1 MAGIVVKGSFG
12 RLWGRGHEIL
22 HHHGIVKIHG
32 PGATAFLQNL
42 ITCDLNKLPIPPKP
56 EPPDT
61 QVPGLPPQYRDF
73 PRSENNTDDDDPSQA
88 LVEFNPNLRSTCFL
102 DPKGRVLTD
111 ALLWKY
117 DPETYYIDV
126 PISTCHDLL
135 AHLQQYKLRR
145 TKVDIRLEE
154 TARSA
159 VVFGTLC
166 SNPPPLPNILAGL
179 DPRHPSL
186 GLRILQLPSSDHDTA
201 AADGRSVSDLMGKH
215 FQEMPGNY
223 ELVRRCAG
231 VAEGA
236 EIRGMVALETNQEFL
251 NAVSFDK
258 GCYLGQ
264 ELTARVHHTGVLRKR
279 ILPILL
285 QHVNTEIPQPWA
297 LASTLQEGRAN
308 KKFITSELKQLP
320 SRLPRLS
327 VLAVGNMIAVTTA
340 SVQPDG
346 NFADESA
353 KREWEEVQN
362 KAAQWSDQLQIAC
375 TAATTTT
382 SSGTDDDQGEQV
394 DNNSNK
400 DANRIIDSKSGEVI
414 GKILSPP
421 VPGTNVVLA
430 LMRMDRVG
438 LLQGGFWSKVNKVK
452 IGVDNNN
459 EFRYLPYLPLWWPLE
474 LDLKTGKAKPPRSE
488 HDRDDE
494 AYYADEARD
503 PNETVASS
511 SSQPDGPPPEYAQV
525 EIEELPL
532 HPPSPSSE
540 ETKTTT
546 PASNST

>member
-1 MAGIVVKGSFG
+1 MAGMIVQGSFG

-22 HHHGIVKIHG
+22 HHHGIVKIQG

-42 ITCDLNKLPIPPKP
+42 ITSDLNKLPIPPKP

-61 QVPGLPPQYRDF
+61 HVPGLPPQYRDF
-73 PRSENNTDDDDPSQA
+73 PINSENNDSDPSKA
-88 LVEFNPNLRSTCFL
+88 LVEFNPNLRTTCFL
-102 DPKGRVLTD
+102 DPKGRVVTD

-126 PISTCHDLL
+126 PNSTCHDLL
-135 AHLQQYKLRR
+135 THLHQYKLRR

-154 TARSA
+154 SARSA

-186 GLRILQLPSSDHDTA
+186 GLRLLQLPS
-201 AADGRSVSDLMGKH
+201 DGTTNERSVSDLMGKQ

-279 ILPILL
+279 VLPILL

-297 LASTLQEGRAN
+297 LASSLQEGRAN
-308 KKFITSELKQLP
+308 KKFMIPELKQLP

-340 SVQPDG
+340 SVEPKG
-346 NFADESA
+346 EFADESA
-353 KREWEEVQN
+353 RQEWEQVQN
-362 KAAQWSDQLQIAC
+362 KAAQWLNHLQAAC
-375 TAATTTT
+375 MAATQ
-382 SSGTDDDQGEQV
+382 SAADSAADDDKEV
-394 DNNSNK
+394 DQK
-400 DANRIIDSKSGEVI
+400 DANRMIDSKTGEVI

-430 LMRMDRVG
+430 LMRMERVG

-452 IGVDNNN
+452 IGTDHQH

-488 HDRDDE
+488 DDRDDE

-511 SSQPDGPPPEYAQV
+511 SSSSSKADGPPSGYSRV
-525 EIEELPL
+525 EIEELPI
-532 HPPSPSSE
+532 HPPKPSE
-540 ETKTTT
+540 ETTTST
-546 PASNST
+546 ASANSSSSTQ